1 MCPPVHVPGWTVP
14 PGIAAGGKRRM
25 GSGDNRDRQVYRVIW
40 WATTSWARSRQ
51 GQECCQ
57 KYINVFCTFMYVC
70 VCVCVCV
77 CACVRACVRVCVWCV
92 RMCVWHR
99 STHWLGVGIRGN
111 IPAALFPSVP
121 LSDS

>member
-14 PGIAAGGKRRM
+14 PGIAAGRKRRM
-25 GSGDNRDRQVYRVIW
+25 GSGDNRDRQGHRVIW
-40 WATTSWARSRQ
+40 WATISWARSRQ

-77 CACVRACVRVCVWCV
+77 CACVRACVRAYVRAYVRVCGVCECV
-92 RMCVWHR
+92 CG
-99 STHWLGVGIRGN
+99 T
-111 IPAALFPSVP
+111 ALPTG
-121 LSDS
+121 LA